1 MIEPSSVAVNYDPMK
16 LWSKSGAMD
25 PDNGVFHPYLE
36 NRGIDNWQFDMFLR
50 FLKNQEGGMINIY
63 LDNKLIN

>member
-36 NRGIDNWQFDMFLR
+36 NRGIDNWQFDYGKVWL
-50 FLKNQEGGMINIY
+50 
-63 LDNKLIN
+63 